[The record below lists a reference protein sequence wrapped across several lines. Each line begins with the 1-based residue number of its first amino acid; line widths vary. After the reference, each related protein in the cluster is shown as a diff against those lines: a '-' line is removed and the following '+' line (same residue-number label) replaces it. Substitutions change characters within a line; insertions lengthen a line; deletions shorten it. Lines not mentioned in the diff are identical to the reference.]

1 MDYLFFDIECSEGRS
16 ICSFGYVLT
25 DEAFCIKEKKD
36 ILINPQSY
44 FHTGPWSKKAKEKGE
59 GISLAYPV
67 SEFRAQPPFPALYDL
82 IKDLLKRKDVTIV
95 TFSGDNDA
103 RFLNIACTRYH
114 MPCFNYTFVDVQ
126 RIYQD
131 MEGLKDQLSLEK
143 MLAIFEVDVEGL
155 VQHKSDDDAHITMLV
170 TEALC
175 KKTGKSLKTLVK
187 ESTRATCFS
196 KDYMPKKKKQ
206 KPAKIAVSGETST
219 RDTKGATS
227 TDKKTPAVNKAKAP
241 SKGVTPRGKQSGN
254 KNKKPQ
260 NRKPRA
266 QKPRE
271 AKGQNQN

>member
-44 FHTGPWSKKAKEKGE
+44 FHTGPWSKKAKEKDE

-131 MEGLKDQLSLEK
+131 MEGVKDQLSLEK

-175 KKTGKSLKTLVK
+175 LKTGKSLKTLVK
-187 ESTRATCFS
+187 ESKCATCFS

-206 KPAKIAVSGETST
+206 KPAKIAVSGDNST
-219 RDTKGATS
+219 KATEGATP
-227 TDKKTPAVNKAKAP
+227 TDKKTSAVNKAKAP
-241 SKGVTPRGKQSGN
+241 SKGVKPRGKQSGN
-254 KNKKPQ
+254 KSKTQ
-260 NRKPRA
+260 NRKPRS
-266 QKPRE
+266 QKSQNT
-271 AKGQNQN
+271 KGQNQNR

>member
-175 KKTGKSLKTLVK
+175 LKTGKSLKTLVK
-187 ESTRATCFS
+187 ESKRATCFS

-206 KPAKIAVSGETST
+206 KPAKIAVSG
-219 RDTKGATS
+219 
-227 TDKKTPAVNKAKAP
+227 
-241 SKGVTPRGKQSGN
+241 
-254 KNKKPQ
+254 
-260 NRKPRA
+260 
-266 QKPRE
+266 
-271 AKGQNQN
+271 

>member
-1 MDYLFFDIECSEGRS
+1 
-16 ICSFGYVLT
+16 
-25 DEAFCIKEKKD
+25 
-36 ILINPQSY
+36 
-44 FHTGPWSKKAKEKGE
+44 
-59 GISLAYPV
+59 
-67 SEFRAQPPFPALYDL
+67 
-82 IKDLLKRKDVTIV
+82 
-95 TFSGDNDA
+95 
-103 RFLNIACTRYH
+103 H

-175 KKTGKSLKTLVK
+175 LKAGKSLKTLVK
-187 ESTRATCFS
+187 ESKRATCFS

-219 RDTKGATS
+219 KATKAS

-241 SKGVTPRGKQSGN
+241 SKGVAPRGKQSGN

-266 QKPRE
+266 QKSQN

>member
-44 FHTGPWSKKAKEKGE
+44 FHTGPWSKKAREKDE

-82 IKDLLKRKDVTIV
+82 IKDLLKKKDVTIV

-170 TEALC
+170 AEALC
-175 KKTGKSLKTLVK
+175 LKTGKSLKTLVK
-187 ESTRATCFS
+187 ESKRATCFS

-206 KPAKIAVSGETST
+206 KPAKIPVSGETST
-219 RDTKGATS
+219 KATKGATA
-227 TDKKTPAVNKAKAP
+227 TDKKTPAVNKEKAP
-241 SKGVTPRGKQSGN
+241 SKGVTPRGKQGGY

-266 QKPRE
+266 QKSQN